1 MKKKNS
7 DIINEVKKSVGTNNI
22 KEKISDTSDNKEIIK
37 SIVNNWLEKNGDRIT
52 KEILN
57 KEIKDLFK

>member
-1 MKKKNS
+1 MKKNS